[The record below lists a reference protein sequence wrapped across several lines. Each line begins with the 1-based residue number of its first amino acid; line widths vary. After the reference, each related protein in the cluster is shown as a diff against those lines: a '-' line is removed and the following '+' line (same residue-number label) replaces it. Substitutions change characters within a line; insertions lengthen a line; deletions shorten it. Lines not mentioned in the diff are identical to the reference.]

1 MTHPPNKLST
11 SVSQNEL
18 CTAFGIKIS
27 PNAQVVQI
35 ARNAGFKSLFIDLEH
50 GWLTLAE
57 ASNLC
62 NVGNLFGITPFV
74 RIPYECGTGFVQRVL
89 DGGAMGVIF
98 PHVNGAGMSHISLRV
113 DIEVFSRVLMD
124 NVEDARKA
132 VKMCK
137 YPPVG
142 TRSMTGL
149 LPLFGIKAVPL
160 DEMISSSN
168 ESGSTVFAMIES
180 REAVEAVGEIAAV
193 EGVDVLLVGS
203 LDLSVDC
210 GVGGQFDNLTFRYL
224 METVANACKN
234 HGKVFGVAGIS
245 DNSETQ
251 EWLVNTLGARFM
263 LAQMDLTLIAAGA
276 RRTIAA
282 IPDIRSVT

>member
-1 MTHPPNKLST
+1 
-11 SVSQNEL
+11 
-18 CTAFGIKIS
+18 
-27 PNAQVVQI
+27 
-35 ARNAGFKSLFIDLEH
+35 
-50 GWLTLAE
+50 
-57 ASNLC
+57 
-62 NVGNLFGITPFV
+62 
-74 RIPYECGTGFVQRVL
+74 
-89 DGGAMGVIF
+89 
-98 PHVNGAGMSHISLRV
+98 
-113 DIEVFSRVLMD
+113 VLMD

-132 VKMCK
+132 IKMCK

-149 LPLFGIKAVPL
+149 LPLFGMKAVPL

-180 REAVEAVGEIAAV
+180 REAVEAVGKIAAV

-210 GVGGQFDNLTFRYL
+210 GIGGQFDSPTFRSL
-224 METVANACKN
+224 MEDVAVACKK

-263 LAQMDLTLIAAGA
+263 LAQMDLTLVSAGA
-276 RRTIAA
+276 RRTVAT
-282 IPDIRSVT
+282 IPVVRSES